1 MQYGTAFWAAQA
13 ICTSYL
19 TSTAH
24 PASGGALSGGRGAVK
39 GIAAAAS
46 RAKAVP
52 ISQRCFRAV
61 LNPRAV
67 FGEIEADEVGDARAV
82 ADGDRWLMREASSVD
97 LRSRPRCARAA
108 RNRTKRA
115 LGNTETVMPSP
126 SWTGLEGEG

>member
-1 MQYGTAFWAAQA
+1 M
-13 ICTSYL
+13 
-19 TSTAH
+19 
-24 PASGGALSGGRGAVK
+24 
-39 GIAAAAS
+39 
-46 RAKAVP
+46 P
-52 ISQRCFRAV
+52 ISQKCFSAM
-61 LNPRAV
+61 LNPCAV